1 MYDITK
7 IQNDNISYFAS
18 NDWEYVFTDKGVC
31 FFKGNSLLHKDLII
45 PNGKSRNISFIDKG
59 YDIFKSKTVH
69 FFEERIGFMKQ
80 LKPLN
85 VYDGYGEN
93 AFVSTGFEYYYDYLY
108 KNKMLFEDN
117 TFVIQPVV
125 RFKLDMLN
133 ESNYGHN
140 NLYDYSG
147 IAFNNLSI
155 VDRLSNDNLID
166 KIEIMIDYL
175 SMLGIYAKRINFVIE
190 DKVRKKDNDVQYLAV
205 KFFVDNLEIGDIL
218 QFKTNN
224 GYLSEFGFGLERLY
238 SRLVNQQY
246 NKIILDDY
254 DCGNSVILRECNFI
268 TLISMIDDSR
278 ISRGAKSRINRVIKS
293 MCVDK
298 EHKDIIMVF
307 KNYLYWSKILE
318 DSDYLNFEKV
328 TEKYL
333 VYSKKGLK
341 K

>member
-1 MYDITK
+1 MYNIEN
-7 IQNDNISYFAS
+7 IQNDSISYFACK
-18 NDWEYVFTDKGVC
+18 DWKYRFTDKGVC
-31 FFKGNSLLHKDLII
+31 FFKGDSLLHDDII
-45 PNGKSRNISFIDKG
+45 VFRGKQRNISLVDEG

-69 FFEERIGFMKQ
+69 FFEEKIGSMEE

-108 KNKMLFEDN
+108 KNKMLFGDN

-133 ESNYGHN
+133 GSNYGHN
-140 NLYDYSG
+140 SLYDYSS

-155 VDRLSNDNLID
+155 VDRSSNDYLID

-190 DKVRKKDNDVQYLAV
+190 DKVRIKSNNVHYLAV

-218 QFKTNN
+218 QFETNN
-224 GYLSEFGFGLERLY
+224 GYLSEFGFGFERLY
-238 SRLVNQQY
+238 SRLVNKQY

-254 DCGNSVILRECNFI
+254 DFDNSVLLRECNFMS
-268 TLISMIDDSR
+268 LISMIDNSKAN
-278 ISRGAKSRINRVIKS
+278 RGAKSRINRVIKN

-298 EHKDIIMVF
+298 EHKDIGMVF
-307 KNYLYWSKILE
+307 KNYLFWNKILG
-318 DSDYLNFEKV
+318 DNIDLNFEKV
-328 TEKYL
+328 AEKYL

-341 K
+341 E